1 MAFENRKA
9 HRFAKGDR
17 VVVIA
22 NPATRVNTRTVVTVF
37 ERTVPEG
44 VSLDLRWTRSPG
56 AAKDLAKDALRESV
70 DGIVAVGGDG
80 TVSDVASAL
89 TGTGIPLGVLPGGST
104 NIVARE
110 QGVPNDLY
118 DAARLIF
125 GRHALASVDVAVC
138 NERPFLHM
146 AGAGFDSVF
155 FNLTDPDL
163 KRRIGWV
170 AYLPA
175 AAQALM
181 VPPAAYRIEADGEM
195 LTAKS
200 PMVLVA
206 NGASIITPMLK
217 LSSVIRS
224 DDGWLDLIV
233 VTATKPHELASVL
246 ARLAALQFNK
256 SPLVVHRRVRNISLM
271 ASREIPVE
279 LDGDV
284 LESTPATFSILPA
297 AIELIVP
304 AKTGRG

>member
-1 MAFENRKA
+1 MAFTDEKA

-22 NPATRVNTRTVVTVF
+22 NPATRVSTRTVVAIL

-44 VSLDLRWTRSPG
+44 VSLDLQWTRSPG
-56 AAKDLAKDALRESV
+56 GAKDLAKQALQASV
-70 DGIVAVGGDG
+70 DGVIAVGGDG

-89 TGTGIPLGVLPGGST
+89 LGTGMPLGVLPGGST

-110 QGVPNDLY
+110 QGVPNDMHE
-118 DAARLIF
+118 ASKLIF
-125 GRHALASVDVAVC
+125 GRHALASVDVAIC

-146 AGAGFDSVF
+146 AGAGFDSLF
-155 FNLTDPDL
+155 FNMTDPGL
-163 KRRIGWV
+163 KRKIGWV

-181 VPPAAYRIEADGEM
+181 VAPATYRIESDGETI
-195 LTAKS
+195 TAKS

-217 LSSVIRS
+217 LSPSIRS

-246 ARLAALQFNK
+246 ARLATLQFNK
-256 SPLVVHRRVRNISLM
+256 SPLVIHRRIRTLSLQ
-271 ASREIPVE
+271 ASRKIPVE

-284 LESTPATFSILPA
+284 LESTPASFSIAPA
-297 AIELIVP
+297 AIEFIVP